1 MHRVVVVGASLAAVH
16 AIEALRDNGFQG
28 EIALV
33 GAEPHLPYDRPPLSK
48 EGLRAGPELDKLR
61 LKEPAWYDERAVELY
76 LGDAAAGLDVREG
89 EMLLE
94 GGRRL
99 TFDGLVIACG
109 SRARSLGRRDEV
121 GPVHV
126 IRSMTDAA
134 ALHEQLAP
142 GRHLVVIGAGFIGL
156 EVAATAREMGLDV
169 SVIEMAPAPLTRVLG
184 DEVGEWF
191 KEYQAENGVD
201 LYCGSVLDQVEAGAG
216 GTKLRL
222 RDGTVLAADLVVAG
236 IGVTPA
242 TDWLEGS
249 GVRLA
254 DGVVCDESL
263 RASVPGVVA
272 AGDVARW
279 YNMLFDETMRV
290 EQWSNAVEQG
300 RHAALA
306 LLGETD
312 VFASVPYF
320 WSDQFDAKIRFVGRA
335 NAAEEVRVTR
345 IGDASMVALF
355 GRDGVLRGALC
366 VNAPRQ
372 LARYRKAIQD
382 QVPWGDV
389 AAVG

>member
-1 MHRVVVVGASLAAVH
+1 
-16 AIEALRDNGFQG
+16 
-28 EIALV
+28 
-33 GAEPHLPYDRPPLSK
+33 
-48 EGLRAGPELDKLR
+48 
-61 LKEPAWYDERAVELY
+61 
-76 LGDAAAGLDVREG
+76 
-89 EMLLE
+89 
-94 GGRRL
+94 
-99 TFDGLVIACG
+99 
-109 SRARSLGRRDEV
+109 
-121 GPVHV
+121 
-126 IRSMTDAA
+126 
-134 ALHEQLAP
+134 
-142 GRHLVVIGAGFIGL
+142 
-156 EVAATAREMGLDV
+156 MGLDV

-191 KEYQAENGVD
+191 KEYQAVNGVD
-201 LYCGSVLDQVEAGAG
+201 LYCGTVLDQVEAGAG

-279 YNMLFDETMRV
+279 YNMLFDETMRI

-345 IGDASMVALF
+345 IGDTSMVALF

-389 AAVG
+389 AAAG